1 MATDAQRKH
10 VGAVLNELW
19 KYRGLL
25 AYPKGDVRTSADA
38 TFWHLSE
45 SQAFTLLAA
54 GHVLQSDCS
63 QLYAWTLRCAGL
75 WHWGQPGY
83 TGVDLDVCKPHYTDG
98 RQAYVGAGVIYGPG
112 TGHHVTPVWVPDH
125 KSGDPVVFSHGHAG
139 VDRVTVS
146 QMAASQ
152 AAEGYPGHVYVS
164 IAHL

>member
-10 VGAVLNELW
+10 VGAVLGELW
-19 KYRGLL
+19 KHRALL
-25 AYPKGDVRTSADA
+25 AYPRNDVRTQADA
-38 TFWHLSE
+38 TFWNLSE
-45 SQAFTLLAA
+45 SQAFTLLDS
-54 GHVLQSDCS
+54 GHVLTCDCS
-63 QLYAWTLRCAGL
+63 QMFAWVLRCAGL

-83 TGVDLDVCKPHYTDG
+83 TGIDLNVCQPHFTNG
-98 RQAYVGAGVIYGPG
+98 RLSELGGGVIYGPG
-112 TGHHVTPVWVPDH
+112 TGHHVTMTWVPDP
-125 KSGDPVVFSHGHAG
+125 KNGDPVQFSHGHAG